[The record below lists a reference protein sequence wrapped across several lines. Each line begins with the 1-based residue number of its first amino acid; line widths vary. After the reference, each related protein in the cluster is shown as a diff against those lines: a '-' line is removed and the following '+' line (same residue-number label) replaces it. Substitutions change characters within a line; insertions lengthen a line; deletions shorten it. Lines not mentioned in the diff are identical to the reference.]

1 MHINGRAYELIHENK
16 DGWNPEAFRE
26 RFSEV
31 LERYDYVIGDWG
43 YNQLRLKGFFRD
55 NHPKATRDSAF
66 SSMLDYINEYCNF
79 GCAYFVL
86 QRHPG
91 VKRQGEDGSELDSET
106 DNAEL
111 FEGIEDAYELS
122 IQASDVIQG
131 EETGQEQART
141 TPRIVREH
149 QRREYHP
156 KHLRK
161 DSPKDVEKEPVKENR
176 KPFNKDKDRD
186 RDGGRQQSAIQ
197 QEERPNNGERER
209 SGRHRKPHFTAPK
222 APVAAAAEIQTHS
235 KQNQGN
241 RQKDSGPKA

>member
-26 RFSEV
+26 RYSEV

-91 VKRQGEDGSELDSET
+91 VKRQGEDGSEIEADESEH
-106 DNAEL
+106 AEL

-122 IQASDVIQG
+122 MQVGEAVQG
-131 EETGQEQART
+131 DETGQEPAR

-161 DSPKDVEKEPVKENR
+161 DASKDTEKEPVKENR
-176 KPFNKDKDRD
+176 KPFNKDRD
-186 RDGGRQQSAIQ
+186 KDGGRQQSASNH
-197 QEERPNNGERER
+197 QEERSGGGER
-209 SGRHRKPHFTAPK
+209 GNRHRKPHFTAPK
-222 APVAAAAEIQTHS
+222 APVAAASETQS
-235 KQNQGN
+235 SPKSNQGH
-241 RQKDSGPKA
+241 RHRDSGSKS